1 MNILIT
7 GAKGF
12 IGKNLTEN
20 LKNIRDKKNCTR
32 PNLQIENIYEYDLDS
47 TPEELETYCKEADF
61 IFNLAGVNRPKDP
74 EEFKEGNVSFSS
86 ALLDT
91 LEKCGSRATVM
102 LSSSVQASLQG
113 RFGISE
119 YGLSKKAGEDLFF
132 AYGEKNNVRVLV
144 YRFPNLPANGFAQTI
159 TARSAL
165 FVIIL
170 PTSCRLQFIIRLLN
184 LKFFL
189 LMISLRKC
197 LMHLK
202 KKSIIVNSTV

>member
-102 LSSSVQASLQG
+102 LSSSDSGFPARTFWYFRIWSFQKG
-113 RFGISE
+113 RRGFIFC
-119 YGLSKKAGEDLFF
+119 LWRKK
-132 AYGEKNNVRVLV
+132 
-144 YRFPNLPANGFAQTI
+144 
-159 TARSAL
+159 
-165 FVIIL
+165 
-170 PTSCRLQFIIRLLN
+170 
-184 LKFFL
+184 
-189 LMISLRKC
+189 
-197 LMHLK
+197 
-202 KKSIIVNSTV
+202 